1 MATGTKPDLRVLKVG
16 DPVHVRAQQ
25 AWLILVHC
33 AKNQRT
39 ITYGELAELMGYDR
53 QAARATIKPLAA
65 VAYFCQK
72 ADLPQ
77 LNAIVVNADSG
88 EPGESVVLGSD
99 SAGTAQ
105 RKVHQFDWFSVRV
118 PSPGAFRAVWEE
130 FS

>member
-1 MATGTKPDLRVLKVG
+1 MATAVRSELKTFKAG

-25 AWLILVHC
+25 AWVILAHC

-65 VAYFCQK
+65 VAYFCTK
-72 ADLPQ
+72 ADVPQ
-77 LNAIVVNADSG
+77 LNTIVVNADSG
-88 EPGESVVLGSD
+88 EPGESVVLGAD

-105 RKVHQFDWFSVRV
+105 RKVYQFNWFSVRV
-118 PSPGAFRAVWEE
+118 PSPGAFRTVWEE